1 MKKILLL
8 LLSSVFLFNILFFL
22 QKKFLEDEVLGLV
35 SQFVNPAST
44 FLLILILGLIVVFE
58 GVMFSLIMVM
68 VGSVYGLYPGLL
80 IGGASIVF
88 GMSVSFLSVRHFGHG
103 KFLVWEKKNADLKK
117 MQKIMKK
124 DFLEGLWL
132 VHAIPILPNPL
143 FIVASALSEIK
154 ILNFIIL
161 SLIGSFPYMLL
172 AVSLGSEAVQ
182 GSIIAILVYGFLIS
196 GVLSIVLFRK
206 EIRHHFV
213 HA

>member
-1 MKKILLL
+1 
-8 LLSSVFLFNILFFL
+8 
-22 QKKFLEDEVLGLV
+22 
-35 SQFVNPAST
+35 
-44 FLLILILGLIVVFE
+44 
-58 GVMFSLIMVM
+58 
-68 VGSVYGLYPGLL
+68 
-80 IGGASIVF
+80 
-88 GMSVSFLSVRHFGHG
+88 
-103 KFLVWEKKNADLKK
+103 
-117 MQKIMKK
+117 MKK